1 VIYSVCRFLVWVI
14 LKVLWRFR
22 AIGLENVPPAGPLIV
37 AANHVSYFD
46 PPALGCALPRPL
58 HYMAKQE
65 LFAIPVLGPLI
76 RQLKAFPVDRK
87 SGGNAA
93 VKRAVGVLKAGAA
106 IGIFPEGTRNWDG
119 TVKPQTGTAL
129 LHYLSGAPIVPA
141 YIDGT
146 ARVNRLAPITV
157 VYGEP
162 LSFATGEK
170 ASREDLAK
178 WTDEIMARIHALR
191 ETLGGD

>member
-1 VIYSVCRFLVWVI
+1 MIYAFCRGLVWVL
-14 LKVLWRFR
+14 LKVFWRFHTVDS
-22 AIGLENVPPAGPLIV
+22 ENVPLTGPLIV

-46 PPALGCALPRPL
+46 PPALGCELRRPL

-65 LFAIPVLGPLI
+65 LFRIPLLGPLI
-76 RQLKAFPVDRK
+76 RRLNAFPVNR
-87 SGGNAA
+87 SQGNAA
-93 VKRAVGVLKAGAA
+93 VKRAVEVLRSGAA
-106 IGIFPEGTRNWDG
+106 IGIFPEGTRNRDG

-146 ARVNRLAPITV
+146 AGAGRLAPITV
-157 VYGEP
+157 VYGP
-162 LSFATGEK
+162 PISFVTGEK

-178 WTDEIMARIHALR
+178 WTGEIMKRITALR
-191 ETLGGD
+191 ETLGAD